1 MLIGEVSRRSGVSV
15 RMLRHYDRI
24 GLVKPSARTGT
35 GYREYGPQD
44 LQRLLAAEA
53 LRTLGLSLAQVGQA
67 LDDPDFDAAG
77 VIERLIGETEAR
89 IAAEHSLLVRLRG
102 IEASEPRSRQDVL
115 DVVGLLSALRS
126 GDPARRVA
134 AALSTGSEPTGEE
147 GPRMSGQLV
156 DSYLDE
162 PDDGVAG
169 TLRWAVARAG
179 RPALEALADRA
190 RDIDRQVRLRIV
202 LALDEFDDPASS
214 SLLAGFLGDP
224 DLAVAGHAA
233 LVLARGR
240 AGAAE
245 PRVLIARLVTMVV
258 AGMDDVGAAEALATL
273 AHASPDTAAEVVD
286 ALSARLDS
294 RGADASQVRSRI
306 AQALGEVGGTDAAEV
321 LAGLARDPDP
331 AVRSVAEYLLG

>member
-1 MLIGEVSRRSGVSV
+1 
-15 RMLRHYDRI
+15 
-24 GLVKPSARTGT
+24 
-35 GYREYGPQD
+35 
-44 LQRLLAAEA
+44 
-53 LRTLGLSLAQVGQA
+53 
-67 LDDPDFDAAG
+67 
-77 VIERLIGETEAR
+77 
-89 IAAEHSLLVRLRG
+89 
-102 IEASEPRSRQDVL
+102 
-115 DVVGLLSALRS
+115 
-126 GDPARRVA
+126 
-134 AALSTGSEPTGEE
+134 
-147 GPRMSGQLV
+147 
-156 DSYLDE
+156 
-162 PDDGVAG
+162 
-169 TLRWAVARAG
+169 VARAG

-233 LVLARGR
+233 LFLARRGS
-240 AGAAE
+240 GAAE

-258 AGMDDVGAAEALATL
+258 AGMNDVEAAEALATL
-273 AHASPDTAAEVVD
+273 AHASPDAAAEVVD